1 MTNERGWKD
10 GVYNPGFAPMKAY
23 LERKAK
29 EFAEAGIEFPEI
41 KSVRFRQGVIRR
53 KPRLFFDPFNM
64 TGLPDHILT
73 QVKDDFYFWYN
84 DYAMRQE
91 FQVLEL
97 RLEEARKTTPI
108 DPHLQDLFDRGLI
121 SQGQLDLVTLLRG
134 KPTDMYS
141 DIFAKPI
148 GNIPVVPPDED
159 VPMFGGVPM
168 VQSGIDYTKHRLFA
182 PGSLERI
189 RHGEEQFLDHVFKE
203 AGPIVLSPEAQAE
216 YDKFLEGME
225 VVFENGKLVKDLSL
239 DDIRRMN
246 LGPETHV
253 ELGDPQAKPF
263 VSRSCFAPK
272 SGQVVD
278 KGVEVRVIPDD
289 YEFPPHVSKPG
300 DGYKLDHVAPLP
312 SARGIRPLILGQMDT
327 IQSMSQGRG
336 RDETMAVYQEYQGGL
351 GKLMDGL
358 VESRSA
364 EKSLLPKPDLT
375 AGEVGDASVELA
387 KIRSNPLREHW
398 VKHGDP
404 YEGRLPLGDPKLD
417 AIVQDL
423 LQEHSDPELA
433 AKVKRRIMDGLGDLE
448 SNCDEGTPPWNPTPE
463 EIADAEEVMQEA
475 AEGKLDYLLEG
486 TQWDPKLRK

>member
-10 GVYNPGFAPMKAY
+10 GVYNPGFAPMKSY

-41 KSVRFRQGVIRR
+41 KGVRFRQGVIRR

-64 TGLPDHILT
+64 TGLPDHILN
-73 QVKDDFYFWYN
+73 QVKDDYYFWYN

-108 DPHLQDLFDRGLI
+108 DPQLQDLFDRGLI
-121 SQGQLDLVTLLRG
+121 SQGQLDQVTLLRG

-168 VQSGIDYTKHRLFA
+168 VQSGINYTKHH
-182 PGSLERI
+182 S
-189 RHGEEQFLDHVFKE
+189 
-203 AGPIVLSPEAQAE
+203 
-216 YDKFLEGME
+216 
-225 VVFENGKLVKDLSL
+225 GKH
-239 DDIRRMN
+239 RF
-246 LGPETHV
+246 H
-253 ELGDPQAKPF
+253 
-263 VSRSCFAPK
+263 
-272 SGQVVD
+272 
-278 KGVEVRVIPDD
+278 
-289 YEFPPHVSKPG
+289 
-300 DGYKLDHVAPLP
+300 
-312 SARGIRPLILGQMDT
+312 
-327 IQSMSQGRG
+327 
-336 RDETMAVYQEYQGGL
+336 
-351 GKLMDGL
+351 
-358 VESRSA
+358 
-364 EKSLLPKPDLT
+364 
-375 AGEVGDASVELA
+375 
-387 KIRSNPLREHW
+387 NPLREHW
-398 VKHGDP
+398 EKHGDP

-433 AKVKRRIMDGLGDLE
+433 AKVKRSILGGVADLDIADSYPKTVGMPRE
-448 SNCDEGTPPWNPTPE
+448 LCTPGQ
-463 EIADAEEVMQEA
+463 IADAEAAIQEA